1 MKIQTF
7 RLIDQNFDGKIDKDE
22 LRNFLSSLNLQND
35 LKVEDVL
42 SDVGDNNENN
52 TPTALNQ
59 SNFLLNFNSKLKNFN
74 NLNELK
80 QSFECFDLDLNG
92 FININDFHRNTEESV
107 EFDKNFIDN
116 NNNFHYLNWLNTL
129 Y

>member
-42 SDVGDNNENN
+42 SDIGDNNDNN
-52 TPTALNQ
+52 TPASLNQ

>member
-42 SDVGDNNENN
+42 SDIGDNNDNN
-52 TPTALNQ
+52 TPASLNQ

-80 QSFECFDLDLNG
+80 RSFECFDLDLNG

>member
-35 LKVEDVL
+35 LKVEDVV
-42 SDVGDNNENN
+42 SDIGDNNDNN
-52 TPTALNQ
+52 TPASLNQ

>member
-92 FININDFHRNTEESV
+92 FININDFNRNTEESV

>member
-80 QSFECFDLDLNG
+80 RSFECFDLDLNG
-92 FININDFHRNTEESV
+92 FININDFNRNTEESV